1 LFANECYLRFFALV
15 FPLKI
20 CNNVSMSSITFDRL
34 TYIETLK
41 SAGITDEQARAHT
54 HALDDALRDTVVTKS
69 DLRES
74 EMRTTI
80 RLGSMI
86 VAATAFLAA
95 IQFFR

>member
-1 LFANECYLRFFALV
+1 MLHYIAFFALV
-15 FPLKI
+15 FPPKI
-20 CNNVSMSSITFDRL
+20 CDNNQMSSITFDRL

-41 SAGITDEQARAHT
+41 SAGISDEQARAHT
-54 HALDDALRDTVVTKS
+54 HALDDALRDTVATKN

-74 EMRTTI
+74 ELRMTI

-95 IQFFR
+95 IQFFAK